1 MGGEITMNIKELI
14 EKRTKAWDEAKAF
27 AESKKD
33 ENGLMSDEDFKAYEE
48 MEKTIEN
55 YTREIERK
63 KREEEMDK
71 SLEQPTTKALTS
83 EPTTFNEEE
92 KPARARRSYKKS
104 MMNALRS
111 NFREISNELKVGD
124 DERGGYLVPEELE
137 SEIVK
142 GLEEEN
148 IMRKLATSVQTTG
161 LHKIN
166 IAVTRP
172 TALWV
177 EEGGQFTFGDGKFD
191 QIALDAHK
199 LHVGIKVTDELLAD
213 SAFDLEEYIIEE
225 FVRALSNAEEDAFL
239 TGDGNNKP
247 TGIFHATKGGELGF
261 TTKGEAV
268 TADEL
273 IEFMGK
279 LKRPYTKNAAF
290 IMNSST
296 VTQIRKLK
304 DGNGQ
309 YLWEPSLQA
318 GEPDRLLGYPVY
330 TSAFAPEAKKGNFA
344 IAFGDFS
351 YYKIGDRG
359 YRSFQDLRELFAGS
373 GMVGFLAKERVD
385 GILVLREAVK
395 LLKIGTG
402 A

>member
-1 MGGEITMNIKELI
+1 MTLNELI
-14 EKRTKAWDEAKAF
+14 EKRTEAWNNAKNF
-27 AESKKD
+27 ADSKKD
-33 ENGLMSDEDFKAYEE
+33 ENGLMSDEDFKTYEE

-55 YTREIERK
+55 YTREINRK

-71 SLEQPTTKALTS
+71 DLAKPTTQALTN
-83 EPTTFNEEE
+83 EPVTFNEEE
-92 KPARARRSYKKS
+92 KPMRARKSY
-104 MMNALRS
+104 MNAAIKALRS
-111 NFREISNELKVGD
+111 NFRDISNELKVGV
-124 DERGGYLVPEELE
+124 DESGGYLVPEEMDN
-137 SEIVK
+137 EILK
-142 GLEEEN
+142 SLEEEN

-177 EEGGQFTFGDGKFD
+177 EEGGDFTFGDGKFA
-191 QIALDAHK
+191 QVTLDSHK

-213 SAFDLEEYIIEE
+213 SAFDLEGYIVEE

-239 TGDGNNKP
+239 NGDGNHKP
-247 TGIFHATKGGELGF
+247 TGIFNSTKGGELGV
-261 TTKGEAV
+261 TTKAQTI

-273 IEFMGK
+273 IQ
-279 LKRPYTKNAAF
+279 LVYSLDRPYRKNAAF
-290 IMNSST
+290 ILNDST
-296 VTQIRKLK
+296 VAQIRTFK
-304 DGNGQ
+304 DQNGVYMWQ
-309 YLWEPSLQA
+309 PSLQA
-318 GEPDRLLGYPVY
+318 GEPDRLLGFPAY

-359 YRSFQDLRELFAGS
+359 YRSFQDLKELFAGQ
-373 GMVGFLAKERVD
+373 GMTGFLAKERVD
-385 GILVLREAVK
+385 GVLVLREAVK
-395 LLKIGTG
+395 LLKIGTT